1 MEYVLIIHEVQ
12 DYEAW
17 KKVFDDATS
26 IRKEA
31 GEQSYQVLKY
41 ENNANKI
48 VHFSKWI
55 SIAQA
60 KAFFESPKLVEIR
73 KQAGVKAPEFIYL
86 ELLEEGVLDPSL
98 PPLVLVNQLAS
109 TEAVVWSPQANPES
123 VQALSDLL
131 RQPSSGGEASRIEYK
146 RDP

>member
-1 MEYVLIIHEVQ
+1 MEYVLIIHELE

-17 KKVFDDATS
+17 KQIFDEAAS

-41 ENNANKI
+41 DNNANKI

-55 SIAQA
+55 SIANA
-60 KAFFESPKLVEIR
+60 KAFFESPKLVQIR

-86 ELLEEGVLDPSL
+86 EELETGVL
-98 PPLVLVNQLAS
+98 
-109 TEAVVWSPQANPES
+109 
-123 VQALSDLL
+123 
-131 RQPSSGGEASRIEYK
+131 
-146 RDP
+146 